1 MSAVTIETEFQQRV
15 GILEYVKTRV
25 DTELVSAVKLWR
37 ENVQRLNDFQ
47 NEKMICFPTTE
58 SITAHKINLLLMI
71 SIGEWLERSTSNPDF
86 PDRDANETVIATLQM
101 LRDDLALWHGNQ
113 NTPQQSAVI
122 LAACF
127 PA

>member
-1 MSAVTIETEFQQRV
+1 
-15 GILEYVKTRV
+15 
-25 DTELVSAVKLWR
+25 
-37 ENVQRLNDFQ
+37 
-47 NEKMICFPTTE
+47 
-58 SITAHKINLLLMI
+58 MI